1 MILYTQKNSSGVTLI
16 TYKEREMGAHYS
28 DRLQSYDECKIVRIM
43 RGRGVWLINGG
54 RFPFEKDDIFLFS
67 FCDVRRLEETAGEIK
82 IEQVN
87 FIPLTIHPHGH
98 CADIFFLRT
107 KDFSNKINN
116 KTGSSELCVCFDK
129 LRGYAENKE
138 LLYRDDCI
146 QNLICKM
153 VITAAQCYPVAFDR
167 ANGDTSICAAAM
179 KYISQNLSNRLSLYD
194 TARKFGFSA
203 GHFSRLFQKS
213 VGISYNEYVARLR
226 VNAVICSL
234 DENGENILETAFK
247 YGFRSSSG
255 FYKTFYR
262 ITGTTPKNFRK

>member
-1 MILYTQKNSSGVTLI
+1 MVLYTQKNSSEVTLI
-16 TYKEREMGAHYS
+16 TYKERKIGAHYS
-28 DRLQSYDECKIVRIM
+28 DRLQYYNECKIVRIM
-43 RGRGVWLINGG
+43 QGRGVWLINGG

-67 FCDVRRLEETAGEIK
+67 CCDVRRLEETAGEIK

-98 CADIFFLRT
+98 CADVFFLRT
-107 KDFSNKINN
+107 KDFSNKIND
-116 KTGSSELCVCFDK
+116 GRGAAQLCACFDS
-129 LRGYAENKE
+129 LRGYVKDKN

-153 VITAAQCYPVAFDR
+153 VITAAQCCPVAFDK
-167 ANGDTSICAAAM
+167 AKGDAGICAAAM
-179 KYISQNLSNRLSLYD
+179 KYISQNLGTRLSLCD

-213 VGISYNEYVARLR
+213 VGISYNEYVTRLR

-234 DENGENILETAFK
+234 NENGKNVLDTALSC
-247 YGFRSSSG
+247 GFGSSSG
-255 FYKTFYR
+255 FYKAFYR
-262 ITGTTPKNFRK
+262 ITGATPKNFRK